1 MLVIVWVTFQI
12 NFLNYHGNRKSK
24 DLDHHYRKKN
34 IQYLINVHVASLIC
48 LSISSCQLQNF
59 YSGNIPMESKNLHLV
74 KLLHPKS
81 YAMSNLYE
89 LCMLIIKQKNK
100 REENFIIFFLLKYYL
115 LEYFFSLFFF
125 QYIFLVL
132 IIFFNINLIR
142 NYAL

>member
-24 DLDHHYRKKN
+24 DLDHHYRKKKN

-74 KLLHPKS
+74 KLLHPKI

-115 LEYFFSLFFF
+115 LEYFFFFF
-125 QYIFLVL
+125 LSIYFFSFNYIFQH
-132 IIFFNINLIR
+132 
-142 NYAL
+142 

>member
-1 MLVIVWVTFQI
+1 
-12 NFLNYHGNRKSK
+12 
-24 DLDHHYRKKN
+24 
-34 IQYLINVHVASLIC
+34 
-48 LSISSCQLQNF
+48 
-59 YSGNIPMESKNLHLV
+59 MESKNLHLI

-100 REENFIIFFLLKYYL
+100 IEENFIIFFLLKYYL
-115 LEYFFSLFFF
+115 LEFFFFFFF
-125 QYIFLVL
+125 QNIFLVL